1 MKCPR
6 CDIELVTKY
15 GREVHWDDRDC
26 VEHLQRHL
34 RALRAEVARKDAALE
49 KLLDLMDKWSPD
61 TAIHILHAALAPA
74 AESEFKGVPVTP

>member
-6 CDIELVTKY
+6 CDIELVTKH

-34 RALRAEVARKDAALE
+34 RVLRAEVARKDAALE
-49 KLLDLMDKWSPD
+49 KLLDLMDEWSPD
-61 TAIHILHAALAPA
+61 TAIHILHEALVPA
-74 AESEFKGVPVTP
+74 LDAESTS